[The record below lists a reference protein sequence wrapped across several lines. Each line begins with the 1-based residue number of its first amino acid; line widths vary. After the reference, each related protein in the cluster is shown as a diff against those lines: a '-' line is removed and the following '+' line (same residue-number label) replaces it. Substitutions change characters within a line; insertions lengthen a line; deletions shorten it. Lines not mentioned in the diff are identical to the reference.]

1 MNKKV
6 IISLKDIFVMVK
18 SSSISQQKDY
28 TWNKYTQ
35 EGTLNDKI
43 SDAKRVVIFVS
54 IESQIRLQNRKYE
67 QWKKLTE
74 QTAKNLKV

>member
-1 MNKKV
+1 
-6 IISLKDIFVMVK
+6 MVK
-18 SSSISQQKDY
+18 SSAISQQKDY